1 LPGIVAATERMEQSR
16 VVPIAFSVR
25 FFDLDAVLVDEA
37 LLSAEER
44 ERVGRKATP
53 VLRQRQAASFQCLRL
68 TLGEVLGADPSS
80 LCFRIEA
87 TGKPVLACG
96 GLHFNVSH
104 SGGVGLLAWGP
115 RELGA
120 DVEALIARPSDS
132 LAEEILAL
140 PELEAWR
147 ALPTTLRQAALT
159 RAWTRKEATLKAIGS
174 GLRIA
179 PGTIEVG
186 GFWHEPD
193 APGAATTLRWTHEH
207 EGRRWLGF
215 EGFNGV
221 PEGYRAAVCIEAEG
235 D

>member
-1 LPGIVAATERMEQSR
+1 M
-16 VVPIAFSVR
+16 VPIAFSVR
-25 FFDLDAVLVDEA
+25 FFDLDAVLVDDS
-37 LLSAEER
+37 LLSSDER

-68 TLGEVLGADPSS
+68 TLGEVLGTRPEA
-80 LCFRIEA
+80 LAFRVQDN
-87 TGKPVLACG
+87 GKPVLAEG
-96 GLHFNVSH
+96 ELHFNVSH
-104 SGGVGLLAWGP
+104 SAGVGLLAWGP

-132 LAEEILAL
+132 LAEEILAIA
-140 PELEAWR
+140 ELEAWR
-147 ALPTTLRQAALT
+147 ALPSTLRQAALT

-179 PGTIEVG
+179 PRTIDVG
-186 GFWHEPD
+186 RFWHEPD
-193 APGAATTLRWTHEH
+193 APLAPTTLRWTHEY
-207 EGRRWLGF
+207 EGRRWQGF
-215 EGFNGV
+215 EGFEGV

>member
-1 LPGIVAATERMEQSR
+1 
-16 VVPIAFSVR
+16 VVPIAFSIR
-25 FFDLDAVLVDEA
+25 FFDLDAVLVEDA
-37 LLSAEER
+37 LLSSDER

-53 VLRQRQAASFQCLRL
+53 VLRQRQAASFQCVRL
-68 TLGEVLGADPSS
+68 TLGGVLGTRPEA
-80 LCFRIEA
+80 LAFRIQDN
-87 TGKPVLACG
+87 GKPVLAEG

-132 LAEEILAL
+132 LAEEILAIA
-140 PELEAWR
+140 ELEAWR
-147 ALPTTLRQAALT
+147 ALPTTLRQTALT

-179 PGTIEVG
+179 PRTIDVG
-186 GFWHEPD
+186 RFWHEPD
-193 APGAATTLRWTHEH
+193 SPTAPTTLRWTHEH
-207 EGRRWLGF
+207 EGRRWHGF
-215 EGFNGV
+215 EGFEGV

>member
-1 LPGIVAATERMEQSR
+1 LPGIFAATERMEQSR

-174 GLRIA
+174 GLRI
-179 PGTIEVG
+179 PPRTIEVG

-193 APGAATTLRWTHEH
+193 APGAPTTLRWTHEH
-207 EGRRWLGF
+207 EGRRWQGF

-221 PEGYRAAVCIEAEG
+221 PEGYRAAVCIEAG
-235 D
+235 GG